1 MEIKKIVFEKINKL
15 TKQNFDESSD
25 IFNIGIDSLD
35 LVELVTEVEDEYKV
49 MLSDEQ
55 LESIKTVGD
64 IIKLF
69 DLLIK

>member
-1 MEIKKIVFEKINKL
+1 MKINETVYKKLKAL
-15 TKQNFDESSD
+15 TKHK
-25 IFNIGIDSLD
+25 FNDNSNINDIGIDSLD